1 MLRTMQYPQDS
12 YSLSDAIDHK
22 KRRAINH
29 QLSRVFNTSDT
40 ASLGMFREDDIYY
53 VDYSKDDVDSNEGT
67 VVCSNVCLYA
77 IEVGERQV
85 SPFDLHVLLAILL

>member
-1 MLRTMQYPQDS
+1 MQYPQDF

-40 ASLGMFREDDIYY
+40 ASLGMFREDDVYC
-53 VDYSKDDVDSNEGT
+53 VDYSKDNVDRNKGT
-67 VVCSNVCLYA
+67 VVCSDVRLYRDKGRLTPSQS
-77 IEVGERQV
+77 I
-85 SPFDLHVLLAILL
+85 